1 MTLAAEGNPNYP
13 AGHSDVLLVDS
24 FETTIGPEPDSVAV
38 VTERTGRKYHNI
50 GEALLRC
57 QARDVATIANVN
69 FVRLPEF
76 YEVLRGDVAE
86 AVKTG
91 VLDLVSKYPNV
102 APELHVGLYT
112 KEILAEALKAPTE
125 TLLVGVNPALINN
138 EISNNS
144 SLISKLEADNEQL
157 KEEVD
162 KKRNIILAL
171 RALRV
176 SEGATPNQLRDFDLV
191 SELLTA
197 PEREAYKNGVVTN
210 TEQDTKRFKDVVR
223 SLLSFS
229 AFRAIGPVS
238 PQSAELPVIINHE
251 ILSK

>member
-1 MTLAAEGNPNYP
+1 MSQAVEGMPNYP
-13 AGHSDVLLVDS
+13 SALSGVLSVDS
-24 FETTIGPEPDSVAV
+24 FETTIGTEPDSVAV
-38 VTERTGRKYHNI
+38 VTERTEREHHNI

-57 QARDVATIANVN
+57 QARDVATIAKVN

-76 YEVLRGDVAE
+76 YEALRGNVAE

-125 TLLVGVNPALINN
+125 TLLVGVDSALINN
-138 EISNNS
+138 EISSNS
-144 SLISKLEADNEQL
+144 GLISKLEADNEKL
-157 KEEVD
+157 REELD
-162 KKRNIILAL
+162 KKRSTILDL

-176 SEGATPNQLRDFDLV
+176 SEGATASELQDFDLV
-191 SELLTA
+191 SELITA

-223 SLLSFS
+223 SFLSS
-229 AFRAIGPVS
+229 IAFKAIGPVS
-238 PQSAELPVIINHE
+238 PQSAELPVIMNHE